1 MSLRAASNP
10 PAFVDDGDWKKKK
23 EEEKEG
29 EVEEEEDGDEE
40 ENFAHPLILEQRKQ
54 TRELNV
60 VNPRSNDL
68 FVVSV
73 RIPMN

>member
-1 MSLRAASNP
+1 MMEIGRRRRRRKKEK
-10 PAFVDDGDWKKKK
+10 WKKKK
-23 EEEKEG
+23 TETRRRS
-29 EVEEEEDGDEE
+29 VPVF
-40 ENFAHPLILEQRKQ
+40 FAHPLILEQRKQ

>member
-23 EEEKEG
+23 EEKEG

-40 ENFAHPLILEQRKQ
+40 EKC
-54 TRELNV
+54 TRLL
-60 VNPRSNDL
+60 RSPPDL
-68 FVVSV
+68 RAKKTDSGAQCC
-73 RIPMN
+73 

>member
-10 PAFVDDGDWKKKK
+10 PAFVDDGDWKKK

-40 ENFAHPLILEQRKQ
+40 EKC
-54 TRELNV
+54 TRLL
-60 VNPRSNDL
+60 RSPPDL
-68 FVVSV
+68 RAKKTDSGAQCC
-73 RIPMN
+73 